1 MRAAIWTVVANVV
14 LTVAIVTPLWRSG
27 VQGSH
32 AGIALATALAGILN
46 AWLLW
51 RVLRSS
57 GLYRPQSGWGRFGLN
72 LFVACAVMAAVVLAT
87 RGWVGEWTAIN
98 GAVARVGWL
107 LLAIAAG
114 AASYGL
120 ALVALGLRPRHLRH

>member
-1 MRAAIWTVVANVV
+1 M
-14 LTVAIVTPLWRSG
+14 TVATQVRTTRG
-27 VQGSH
+27 VAVSAPRVEARLLVSQ
-32 AGIALATALAGILN
+32 LAG
-46 AWLLW
+46 AG
-51 RVLRSS
+51 VLVS
-57 GLYRPQSGWGRFGLN
+57 
-72 LFVACAVMAAVVLAT
+72 AVMAAVVLAT